1 MVFCVCHF
9 WTLGGTLK
17 MAFLLMRDE
26 VRVMNGRPF
35 VWQLGAVN
43 LWGRRRLGLC
53 SDYLCAVCQCAT
65 VVARSGK

>member
-1 MVFCVCHF
+1 
-9 WTLGGTLK
+9 

-43 LWGRRRLGLC
+43 LWGRRRLGVR
-53 SDYLCAVCQCAT
+53 SDNLCAVCQCAT
-65 VVARSGK
+65 VVARSGE